1 MDRIQAMQVFLRVVE
16 TNSFNKAAE
25 TLSMAPSSVTS
36 IVKNLESHLQVRLL
50 HRTTRSLSLTPE
62 GERYYQRSRDILQ
75 AIDDSES
82 DLQHR
87 ASSPKG
93 RLRVDMPGSVARA
106 LVLPRLKE
114 FFALY
119 PEIQLMIGMNDRPMD
134 LVQEGIDCVLRTG
147 ELRDSSLVARRLG
160 TFQWITCGAPSYFEQ
175 RGVPASVDAL
185 GEHQAVHYFSG
196 STGRITDFHF
206 QQNGQE
212 VAVPMQGQV
221 SVNDTDAY
229 IDCCLQGYG
238 LIQLAAYLV
247 RPHLASGALRE
258 VLSEGRR
265 APVPVSLVYPHN
277 RHVSPVVRAF
287 IDWMTTICS
296 DLS

>member
-36 IVKNLESHLQVRLL
+36 IIKSLESHLQVRLL

-75 AIDDSES
+75 AIDDTES

-87 ASSPKG
+87 ASRPRG
-93 RLRVDMPGSVARA
+93 RLRVDMPGTVARA
-106 LVLPRLKE
+106 LVLPRLQE

-119 PEIQLMIGMNDRPMD
+119 PDIELMLGMNDRPMD
-134 LVQEGIDCVLRTG
+134 LVHEGIDCVLRTG

-160 TFQWITCGAPSYFEQ
+160 AFQWITCGAPAYFAAH
-175 RGVPASVDAL
+175 GVPQSIDEL
-185 GEHQAVHYFSG
+185 GEHQAVQYFSG
-196 STGRITDFHF
+196 STGRISEFHF
-206 QQNGQE
+206 LQDGQE
-212 VAVPMQGQV
+212 IAVPMAGQV
-221 SVNDTDAY
+221 AVNDTDSY
-229 IDCCLQGYG
+229 IHCCLHGYG
-238 LIQLAAYLV
+238 LIQLAGHLV
-247 RPHLASGALRE
+247 REDLASGKLRE
-258 VLSEGRR
+258 VLASGRR

-277 RHVSPVVRAF
+277 RHLSPAVRVF
-287 IDWMTTICS
+287 TDWMVDVCAGMA
-296 DLS
+296 